1 MRIVQ
6 MLYVILFTFISI
18 IRQSD
23 QHGALI
29 EPPSRNSAWMVDDDF
44 QDCCKNYD
52 YNELN
57 CGGTKRQ
64 WEDNGGQC
72 GICGEAWDE
81 PKIYTKGGDKYL
93 GKIMRTYDVG
103 TFIDVHIRL
112 TANHKGVFEFRICN
126 LDTIENDASQDC
138 LNKTILKI
146 KNTEKT
152 QYKLD
157 NEMNHKYSLELPY
170 DLSCNHCVLQWKW
183 IAAKDWGT
191 DNNGKSC
198 MGCGLIQ
205 ETTYNCAD
213 ISIKR
218 KSLETI
224 IGQKLSL
231 EKTTPSKFVKDEIK
245 KDEVVYNNKCTTKL
259 KFGTKLNFGSIMDI
273 FCQTKCNSKC
283 RNLLKLLEENLMN
296 DVKTVPTLDLIVCMD
311 TCPIVCNC

>member
-1 MRIVQ
+1 

-103 TFIDVHIRL
+103 TFIDVHIRV
-112 TANHKGVFEFRICN
+112 NSFFMG
-126 LDTIENDASQDC
+126 
-138 LNKTILKI
+138 
-146 KNTEKT
+146 NT
-152 QYKLD
+152 
-157 NEMNHKYSLELPY
+157 
-170 DLSCNHCVLQWKW
+170 
-183 IAAKDWGT
+183 
-191 DNNGKSC
+191 
-198 MGCGLIQ
+198 
-205 ETTYNCAD
+205 
-213 ISIKR
+213 
-218 KSLETI
+218 
-224 IGQKLSL
+224 
-231 EKTTPSKFVKDEIK
+231 
-245 KDEVVYNNKCTTKL
+245 
-259 KFGTKLNFGSIMDI
+259 
-273 FCQTKCNSKC
+273 
-283 RNLLKLLEENLMN
+283 
-296 DVKTVPTLDLIVCMD
+296 
-311 TCPIVCNC
+311 